1 VFFFISDEEIMMAFF
16 YLRQKICKYCIYNIY
31 VCMLQ
36 KKQLHLLL
44 TFYQIINFYHDII
57 VVVRNRYLCELIV
70 KFFL

>member
-1 VFFFISDEEIMMAFF
+1 
-16 YLRQKICKYCIYNIY
+16 
-31 VCMLQ
+31 MLQ